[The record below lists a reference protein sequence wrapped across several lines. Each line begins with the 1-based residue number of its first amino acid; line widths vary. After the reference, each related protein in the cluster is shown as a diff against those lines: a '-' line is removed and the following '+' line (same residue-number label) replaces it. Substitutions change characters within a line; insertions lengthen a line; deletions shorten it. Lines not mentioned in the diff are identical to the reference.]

1 LINESLGF
9 PVGVKV
15 DVINTATIYAGV
27 FAVIYA
33 VNYTIN
39 YAPVPTEGT
48 RAGNELKDRF
58 SSKERLSFVVFKKR

>member
-1 LINESLGF
+1 LGL

-15 DVINTATIYAGV
+15 DVINNATIYAGV
-27 FAVIYA
+27 YASVYAVIYA
-33 VNYTIN
+33 VHYTIN

-48 RAGNELKDRF
+48 RARNELKDRF